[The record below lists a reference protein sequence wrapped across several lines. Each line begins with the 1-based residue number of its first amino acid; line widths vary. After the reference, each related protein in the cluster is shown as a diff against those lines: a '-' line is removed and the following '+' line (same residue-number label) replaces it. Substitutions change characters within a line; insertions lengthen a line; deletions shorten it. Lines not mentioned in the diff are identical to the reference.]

1 MKNEKICI
9 MINNLEERSGKIK
22 KDLLEILKTE
32 ENLELAVKIFKVSS
46 QLKFKRNGEFGKV
59 AEEQALYTTVQCL
72 NALFDDQKI
81 DFFGGNVPL
90 WRILEIY
97 LADREHI
104 HFLEGYKENDSAILF
119 KEEIDIAMD
128 VSKNI
133 IWMAEID
140 MGKIEYTLLKDEY
153 KQLYCIDTESK
164 PNQELIEKV
173 EKWYKDN
180 KFIFTK

>member
-9 MINNLEERSGKIK
+9 MINDLEERSGRTK
-22 KDLLEILKTE
+22 KDLLESLKTE
-32 ENLELAVKIFKVSS
+32 ENLELAVKIFKVSN
-46 QLKFKRNGEFGKV
+46 QLRFKRNGEFGKV

-97 LADREHI
+97 LVDREHI

-140 MGKIEYTLLKDEY
+140 MGKIEYTLLEDEC
-153 KQLYCIDTESK
+153 KQMYCIDTDRK
-164 PNQELIEKV
+164 PEKELMEKV
-173 EKWYKDN
+173 KKWYIDN
-180 KFIFTK
+180 GFEFKE